1 MSLALDGRRIET
13 LRLGPRG
20 EPVLVFLHEGLGS
33 AGLWRDFPEKLSR
46 ATGLGAFIYS
56 RAGYGKSD
64 PAPLPRPVR
73 YMHDEAALLPR
84 ILAAAGIGDPL
95 LVGHS
100 DGASIAL
107 VYAGEGNPARALVLE
122 APHVFAEE
130 EGLQSIARMRQR
142 YLHTD
147 LRARLARWHDQVDAA
162 FYGWNDP
169 WLHPDFRR
177 WNIAGSL
184 PRIAA
189 PMLLVQG
196 LDDEYGTRRQLDAIS
211 AGAKGRVETLLLPD
225 CGHSPHRDRPEETL
239 QAMARFVASVL

>member
-1 MSLALDGRRIET
+1 MSLALDGRNLET
-13 LRLGPRG
+13 IRLGPAG

-33 AGLWRDFPEKLSR
+33 AGLWRDFPEKLAR
-46 ATGLGAFIYS
+46 ATGLSAFIYS

-84 ILAAAGIGDPL
+84 LLAAAGIRDPL

-107 VYAGEGNPARALVLE
+107 LYAGEGHPARGLILE

-130 EGLQSIARMRQR
+130 EGLRSIARMRQQ
-142 YLHTD
+142 YLDTD
-147 LRARLARWHDQVDAA
+147 LRARLGRWHAHVDAA

-177 WNIAGSL
+177 WNIEGSL
-184 PRIAA
+184 PRITA

-211 AGAKGRVETLLLPD
+211 AGAGGSVETLLLPG
-225 CGHSPHRDRPEETL
+225 CGHAPHREKPEETL
-239 QAMARFVASVL
+239 QAMARFVASVT